1 MKVLYGFT
9 LVEVVVALVVLQI
22 GVLGAMAMV
31 VSARKTMT
39 AAQQAERAVAVG
51 AAIADSLSTERAI
64 MPGEV
69 VLDGVAADWSA
80 TGRHFR
86 VRVFGE
92 GGDTIVVEGS
102 AIGDLRGR

>member
-1 MKVLYGFT
+1 MKAPFGFT

-22 GVLGAMAMV
+22 GVLGAISLV
-31 VSARKTMT
+31 VSARDTMT
-39 AAQQAERAVAVG
+39 GAEQAERAVEVG
-51 AAIADSLSTERAI
+51 AAIADSLSSEAAI

-102 AIGDLRGR
+102 VIGDLRGR

>member
-1 MKVLYGFT
+1 MKAPSGFT
-9 LVEVVVALVVLQI
+9 LAEVVVALVVLQI
-22 GVLGAMAMV
+22 GVLGAMSLV
-31 VSARKTMT
+31 VSARNTMT
-39 AAQQAERAVAVG
+39 GAEQAERAVAVG

-92 GGDTIVVEGS
+92 GGDTIVVVGS
-102 AIGDLRGR
+102 AIGDLRDR